1 MKAFLK
7 RKNIH
12 LSAKTYLVDALG
24 SVAFGLFATLLV
36 GTILNSIGN
45 VFDIPFLTD
54 RLFPLAQLSAGP
66 AIAVAIAL
74 SLQADRL
81 ILLAIPVVGLSAY
94 ESGGV
99 IGVYLSSLIAIEL
112 AKIISKETKLDIIV
126 TPAFTLLIGVLLGD
140 FIGAPIG
147 RMTQSLGELIVY
159 ATNLNPFLMGILI
172 SLLIGLALTLPI
184 SSAAICMM
192 LGLNG
197 LAAGAATVGCSCQ
210 MIGFAVISYKD
221 NGLDGMLAQGLGTS
235 MFQVGNIL
243 KNPWIWLPPS
253 LASVI
258 IAPLATMVFK
268 MENSPLGAGMGTS
281 GLVGQIAT
289 LSEMA
294 PHSDLSSTLLAI
306 ALLHFILPGLISYI
320 TYKILYKYQL
330 IKDSDMKIDFSN

>member
-7 RKNIH
+7 RKKIH
-12 LSAKTYLVDALG
+12 LSAKAYLVDALG
-24 SVAFGLFATLLV
+24 AVAFGLFATLLV

-74 SLQADRL
+74 SLEADRL

-126 TPAFTLLIGVLLGD
+126 TPAFTLLVGVLLGD

-147 RMTQSLGELIVY
+147 RMIQSLGELIVY

-172 SLLIGLALTLPI
+172 SLLIGLALTMPI

-221 NGLDGMLAQGLGTS
+221 NGLDGLLAQGLGTS

-294 PHSDLSSTLLAI
+294 PYSDLPSTLLAI

-320 TYKILYKYQL
+320 TYKILYNYQL